1 MLALLREH
9 GDVIEAD
16 LQHHY
21 GVALTG
27 VWTGQLTLR
36 RLRVLLE
43 HLPPDSATA
52 HAVAGTDPGPL
63 RGWTLTDALVG
74 RLLDEM
80 ASYRWQ
86 WEMAHQ
92 SKGNRRR
99 APESVLPKLST
110 VAAGTD
116 TPVVSPH
123 SLGGFINFE
132 EAE

>member
-1 MLALLREH
+1 M
-9 GDVIEAD
+9 IEAD
-16 LQHHY
+16 LQRFY

-52 HAVAGTDPGPL
+52 YALAGVDQGSL
-63 RGWTLTDALVG
+63 AGWKLSDALLG
-74 RLLDEM
+74 RLVDELS
-80 ASYRWQ
+80 SYRWQ

-92 SKGNRRR
+92 TKGRRR
-99 APESVLPKLST
+99 KPPGSVLPTPTAETST
-110 VAAGTD
+110 A
-116 TPVVSPH
+116 PVVSPH

-132 EAE
+132 EA